1 MKVKTLLRRV
11 IPRVLPL
18 TVLGV
23 LLAFSAIYANGG
35 YTLSWATVDGGG
47 GTFSTGDGY
56 SLGGSA
62 GQPDAGNLS
71 GGDYTL
77 RSGFWTG
84 VSPTPTPTPTL
95 TSTPTPTATHT
106 PTPTATQTLPPGVT
120 PSATPTATQIPNDHF
135 VYLPLVTR

>member
-1 MKVKTLLRRV
+1 MKAKTLLRRV

-18 TVLGV
+18 TVLGI
-23 LLAFSAIYANGG
+23 LLAFSAIYARGG
-35 YTLSWATVDGGG
+35 YTLNWATVDGGG

-84 VSPTPTPTPTL
+84 ATPTP
-95 TSTPTPTATHT
+95 TPTPTATHT

-120 PSATPTATQIPNDHF
+120 PTATQIPGDTF
-135 VYLPLVTR
+135 TYLPLVIR